1 MNIGIRL
8 HDTRPGTL
16 RERLGFAA
24 AQGFRCV
31 QLAMGKA
38 VPGFQM
44 NAAPE
49 LLTEDLAAEVREELG
64 NAGVSCAVLG
74 CYLKL
79 AAADEETAQEVREI
93 YRAHLRFAAQIGAL
107 CVGTETPPAEG
118 PEGKACRTEEAYHLF
133 LNRMRPLVQ
142 AAEELGVTLA
152 VEPVCTHIIHDA
164 DRAVRMLED
173 LKSDRVKIILDAV
186 NLIDTEH
193 VGGAGELVRDA
204 VRKLG
209 GQVCILHMKDYLPQP
224 EAVRPRP
231 VPCGQGEMDYRAL
244 LELARERELPMLLEN
259 TAHDNAEETRLWLE
273 KQIRSIT
280 DGEKR

>member
-209 GQVCILHMKDYLPQP
+209 GQVCVLHMKDYLPQP

-273 KQIRSIT
+273 KQIR
-280 DGEKR
+280 

>member
-107 CVGTETPPAEG
+107 
-118 PEGKACRTEEAYHLF
+118 
-133 LNRMRPLVQ
+133 
-142 AAEELGVTLA
+142 
-152 VEPVCTHIIHDA
+152 
-164 DRAVRMLED
+164 
-173 LKSDRVKIILDAV
+173 
-186 NLIDTEH
+186 
-193 VGGAGELVRDA
+193 
-204 VRKLG
+204 
-209 GQVCILHMKDYLPQP
+209 
-224 EAVRPRP
+224 
-231 VPCGQGEMDYRAL
+231 
-244 LELARERELPMLLEN
+244 
-259 TAHDNAEETRLWLE
+259 
-273 KQIRSIT
+273 
-280 DGEKR
+280 

>member
-173 LKSDRVKIILDAV
+173 LKNDRVKIILDAV

-209 GQVCILHMKDYLPQP
+209 GQVCVLHMKDYLPQP

-273 KQIRSIT
+273 KQIR
-280 DGEKR
+280 

>member
-93 YRAHLRFAAQIGAL
+93 YRAHLRFSAQIGAL

-164 DRAVRMLED
+164 DRAVRLLED

-209 GQVCILHMKDYLPQP
+209 GQVCVLHMKDYLPQP

-273 KQIRSIT
+273 KQIR
-280 DGEKR
+280 

>member
-142 AAEELGVTLA
+142 TAEELGVTLA

-209 GQVCILHMKDYLPQP
+209 GQVCVLHMKDYLPQP

-259 TAHDNAEETRLWLE
+259 TAPDNAEETRLWLE
-273 KQIRSIT
+273 KQIR
-280 DGEKR
+280 

>member
-38 VPGFQM
+38 VLGFQM

-209 GQVCILHMKDYLPQP
+209 GQVCVLHMKDYLPQP

-273 KQIRSIT
+273 KQIR
-280 DGEKR
+280 

>member
-16 RERLGFAA
+16 RERLGFVA

-209 GQVCILHMKDYLPQP
+209 GQVCVLHMKDYLPQP

-273 KQIRSIT
+273 KQIR
-280 DGEKR
+280 

>member
-164 DRAVRMLED
+164 DRAVRLLED

-209 GQVCILHMKDYLPQP
+209 GQVCVLHMKDYLPQP

-273 KQIRSIT
+273 KQIR
-280 DGEKR
+280 